1 MIKKIMYFLLI
12 SLNIYSVEIGQTSAV
27 IKITGKVVANASLV
41 VKVDGVET
49 NEIVMENYIKGSD
62 KKSMKTLTFEL
73 REEYTD
79 GSINLKDVVY
89 NGNEK
94 NFYKI
99 EKVSNG
105 EEKKFRISYNTE
117 TLNKLNHGDEVE
129 DTKQG
134 ENYEKNNK
142 YYIYVF
148 NGNSK

>member
-62 KKSMKTLTFEL
+62 KKNMKTLTFEL

-129 DTKQG
+129 DT
-134 ENYEKNNK
+134 
-142 YYIYVF
+142 IVF
-148 NGNSK
+148 TATYD

>member
-129 DTKQG
+129 DT
-134 ENYEKNNK
+134 
-142 YYIYVF
+142 IVF
-148 NGNSK
+148 TATYD

>member
-117 TLNKLNHGDEVE
+117 TLNKLNHGDDVE
-129 DTKQG
+129 DT
-134 ENYEKNNK
+134 
-142 YYIYVF
+142 IVF
-148 NGNSK
+148 TATYD

>member
-117 TLNKLNHGDEVE
+117 TLNKFNHGDEVE
-129 DTKQG
+129 DT
-134 ENYEKNNK
+134 
-142 YYIYVF
+142 IVF
-148 NGNSK
+148 TATYD

>member
-1 MIKKIMYFLLI
+1 MKNEQNRDDQLMIKKIMYFLLI

-129 DTKQG
+129 DT
-134 ENYEKNNK
+134 
-142 YYIYVF
+142 IVF
-148 NGNSK
+148 TATYD

>member
-41 VKVDGVET
+41 VKVDGEET

-129 DTKQG
+129 DT
-134 ENYEKNNK
+134 
-142 YYIYVF
+142 IVF
-148 NGNSK
+148 TATYD

>member
-62 KKSMKTLTFEL
+62 KKSMKTLTFGL

-79 GSINLKDVVY
+79 GNINLKDVVY

-129 DTKQG
+129 DT
-134 ENYEKNNK
+134 
-142 YYIYVF
+142 IVF
-148 NGNSK
+148 TATYD

>member
-12 SLNIYSVEIGQTSAV
+12 SLNIYSVEIGQTSTV

-105 EEKKFRISYNTE
+105 GEKKFRISYNTE

-129 DTKQG
+129 DT
-134 ENYEKNNK
+134 
-142 YYIYVF
+142 IVF
-148 NGNSK
+148 TATYD

>member
-1 MIKKIMYFLLI
+1 MKNEQNRDDKLMIKKIMYFLLI

-129 DTKQG
+129 DT
-134 ENYEKNNK
+134 
-142 YYIYVF
+142 IVF
-148 NGNSK
+148 TATYD

>member
-94 NFYKI
+94 NFYKM
-99 EKVSNG
+99 
-105 EEKKFRISYNTE
+105 EKKRSLEYHIIQ
-117 TLNKLNHGDEVE
+117 KH
-129 DTKQG
+129 
-134 ENYEKNNK
+134 
-142 YYIYVF
+142 
-148 NGNSK
+148 

>member
-1 MIKKIMYFLLI
+1 MKNEQNRDDQLMIKKIMYFLLI

-27 IKITGKVVANASLV
+27 IKITGKVVANTSLV

-129 DTKQG
+129 DT
-134 ENYEKNNK
+134 
-142 YYIYVF
+142 IVF
-148 NGNSK
+148 TATYD

>member
-79 GSINLKDVVY
+79 GNINLKDVVY

-129 DTKQG
+129 DT
-134 ENYEKNNK
+134 
-142 YYIYVF
+142 IVF
-148 NGNSK
+148 TATYD

>member
-27 IKITGKVVANASLV
+27 IKITGKVVANTSLV

-129 DTKQG
+129 DT
-134 ENYEKNNK
+134 
-142 YYIYVF
+142 IVF
-148 NGNSK
+148 TATYD

>member
-117 TLNKLNHGDEVE
+117 TVNKLNHGDEVE
-129 DTKQG
+129 DT
-134 ENYEKNNK
+134 
-142 YYIYVF
+142 IVF
-148 NGNSK
+148 TATYD

>member
-1 MIKKIMYFLLI
+1 
-12 SLNIYSVEIGQTSAV
+12 
-27 IKITGKVVANASLV
+27 
-41 VKVDGVET
+41 
-49 NEIVMENYIKGSD
+49 MENYIKGSD

-129 DTKQG
+129 DT
-134 ENYEKNNK
+134 
-142 YYIYVF
+142 IVF
-148 NGNSK
+148 TATYD